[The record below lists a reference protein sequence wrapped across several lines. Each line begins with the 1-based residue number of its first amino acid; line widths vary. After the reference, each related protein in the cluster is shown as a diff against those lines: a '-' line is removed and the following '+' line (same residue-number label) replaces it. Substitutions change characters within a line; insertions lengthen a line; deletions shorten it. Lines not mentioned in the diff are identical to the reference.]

1 MEEFLRNLNK
11 VRKHNMIIDLKRKNK
26 LNEKRM
32 EMIKEKCKNIVSEYK
47 ENSDKLV
54 SELRE
59 KVKNLEDEKKL
70 IEKDRDY
77 YKDLINRIPS
87 FIVKLFCKNK
97 NIKMLNKGGS

>member
-11 VRKHNMIIDLKRKNK
+11 IKRHNLIFDLKRKNE

-32 EMIKEKCKNIVSEYK
+32 KDIKNKCKNLITEYK
-47 ENSDKLV
+47 ENSDKV
-54 SELRE
+54 VNELSE
-59 KVKNLEDEKKL
+59 KVKTLEDEKKL

-77 YKDLINRIPS
+77 YKALIERIPS

-97 NIKMLNKGGS
+97 NLKMLNKGGN